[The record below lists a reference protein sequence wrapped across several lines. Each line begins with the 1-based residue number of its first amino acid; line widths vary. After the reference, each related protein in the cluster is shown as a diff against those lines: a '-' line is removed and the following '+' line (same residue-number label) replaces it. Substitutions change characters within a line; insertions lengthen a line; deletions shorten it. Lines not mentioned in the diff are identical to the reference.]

1 MSVKEVKQGNLTWI
15 HISRIDPEAIEYL
28 KNNFKFHSLDIEDIR
43 TEHPT
48 PKLDVYKNYLFLIAQ
63 VPHLKISNEKIIS
76 HEVGIFVGEGYVITI
91 QESKNREIKNLFYRC
106 ANNRKIRHEWMEKG
120 PGFLL
125 YNILNELFSEVES
138 SLRAVGKQ
146 LSAIEDEVYKE
157 EGQTVSEIKQLGQHR
172 RNIFTVRRIIDPQRF
187 IISTLSHTRRT
198 FLDESLSIYFDD
210 VRDLLDRLWVVAESY
225 SQTSDGLHWTIE
237 SILNQRTNKIISA
250 LTIVSVSFMPLTLL
264 TGFYGM
270 NISLPHGNNPMMVY
284 GIFTTLALTTIL
296 IIYILKRKRWL

>member
-28 KNNFKFHSLDIEDIR
+28 KNNFKFHSLDIEDIK

-76 HEVGIFVGEGYVITI
+76 HEVGVFIGDGYVITI

-106 ANNRKIRHEWMEKG
+106 ANNRKIRNEWMEKG
-120 PGFLL
+120 SGFLL
-125 YNILNELFSEVES
+125 YNILNELFSEVGS
-138 SLRAVGKQ
+138 SLRAIGKQ
-146 LSAIEDEVYKE
+146 LAVIEDEVYRE

-172 RNIFTVRRIIDPQRF
+172 RNIHTVRRIIDPQRF

-210 VRDLLDRLWVVAESY
+210 VRDLLDRLWVVTESY

-237 SILNQRTNKIISA
+237 SIINQRTTKVISA
-250 LTIVSVSFMPLTLL
+250 LTVISVAFMPLTLL
-264 TGFYGM
+264 SGIYGM
-270 NISLPHGNNPMMVY
+270 NIDLPLAHNSTVVF
-284 GIFTTLALTTIL
+284 GIFGIL
-296 IIYILKRKRWL
+296 LLGITFLIYQLRKKRWL